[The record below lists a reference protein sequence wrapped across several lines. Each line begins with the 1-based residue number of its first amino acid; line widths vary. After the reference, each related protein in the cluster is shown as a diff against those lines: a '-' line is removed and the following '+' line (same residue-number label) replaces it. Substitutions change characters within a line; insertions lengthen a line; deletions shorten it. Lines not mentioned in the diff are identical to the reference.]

1 MTLLRAESISTLKL
15 QLGVDESIVL
25 DPNACSG
32 DLRLVL
38 SGKARHVET
47 RYHRSHSLERLSGVE
62 AAGHKVDRRVLFS
75 SEDTWDIRGKKTVG
89 IHWVQLARWR
99 NGENKTYT
107 VSEFERTQRR

>member
-62 AAGHKVDRRVLFS
+62 AAGHKVDRRVLFFNGGHLGH
-75 SEDTWDIRGKKTVG
+75 TWQGNS
-89 IHWVQLARWR
+89 WR
-99 NGENKTYT
+99 TLGT
-107 VSEFERTQRR
+107 S